1 MDFCV
6 TLISLL
12 IIVSAIAGYGWIIR
26 KRFRLLQKLNRLKTA
41 ESDTLKLQCEELE
54 NRCQTLQERLESERI
69 QTRDLTQRYESVR
82 QHLSQQDQMRQ
93 AMMNILNDAELA
105 RHQAEALSIVKGQFL
120 ANISHEI
127 RTPLNGIIGMG
138 QLLQFTELNDEQ
150 KDLVDTGLGAA
161 DALLRVV
168 NDILDFSQLEEGA
181 ISLDYQSIDL
191 SRLIDEVMATVGD
204 KAAEK
209 GIDLVADVRSNVPAS
224 LIGDAIRIK
233 QVLLNLVNNAVRFT
247 DKGEVTIR
255 VALTEKEF
263 NDVVVQFSVIDTGIG
278 IPEDKQDSL
287 FKPFSQVDGSTTRKY
302 GGNGLGLV
310 ISKNLVE
317 AMLGE
322 IHFRSESGK
331 GSEFWFKIPLAKQSK
346 GGKSD
351 IFLPK
356 ELTSKHYL
364 IIDDHLKRRGSL
376 ASYLNECGCQKI
388 DCLSRTEVLPSLK
401 YNQKVLHR
409 FDVVIVDGELMD
421 ERGKTHLV
429 TLLAEL
435 NQVWKPVILVISK
448 LRAEVEWSK
457 ELTRTI
463 HGILSVP
470 VRRQSLVKCLM
481 ETCVGQAD
489 DLRINQNQ
497 QGSDPSVENLHILV
511 VEDNKVNQK
520 IVARLLNKMGCRTT
534 CAENGQEALEAVQR
548 EPYDLILMDYQMP
561 VMNGCVAT
569 EKIRE
574 LDSPI
579 SKIPIIGLTAN
590 AVQCNRETAL
600 SSGMNDYLFKPVV
613 YEVLKKAL
621 IDQL

>member
-1 MDFCV
+1 MDLCI
-6 TLISLL
+6 TLASLL
-12 IIVSAIAGYGWIIR
+12 VVASAIAGYGWIVR
-26 KRFRLLQKLNRLKTA
+26 KRFRVLQKLNQLQVA
-41 ESDTLKLQCEELE
+41 ERDTLKLQCEEFE
-54 NRCQTLQERLESERI
+54 KRCRSLQDKLESERI
-69 QTRDLTQRYESVR
+69 RTHELTRKYESVK
-82 QHLSQQDQMRQ
+82 QHLGQQDQMRR
-93 AMMNILNDAELA
+93 AMMNILNDAEIA

-127 RTPLNGIIGMG
+127 RTPLNGIVGMG

-181 ISLDYQSIDL
+181 ISLDYQSFDL
-191 SRLIDEVMATVGD
+191 SRMIDEVMAAVSD

-209 GIDLVADVRSNVPAS
+209 GIDLVADMRANVPAS
-224 LIGDAIRIK
+224 LIGDSIRIK
-233 QVLLNLVNNAVRFT
+233 QVLLNLANNAVRFT
-247 DKGEVTIR
+247 EKGEVIIR
-255 VALTEKEF
+255 IALVEKEF
-263 NDVVVQFSVIDTGIG
+263 NDVVIQFSVIDTGIG

-302 GGNGLGLV
+302 GGSGLGLV

-317 AMLGE
+317 AMSGE
-322 IHFRSESGK
+322 ISFKSFPGG
-331 GSEFWFKIPLAKQSK
+331 GSEFWFKIPLTKQSR
-346 GGKSD
+346 GGGND
-351 IFLPK
+351 VFLPK
-356 ELTSKHYL
+356 ELTGKQYL

-376 ASYLNECGCQKI
+376 ASYLNECGCRRI
-388 DCLSRTEVLPSLK
+388 DCLSRAEVLPSLK
-401 YNQKVLHR
+401 YNQKVMHR

-421 ERGKTHLV
+421 ERGETHLV
-429 TLLAEL
+429 SLLAGMNE
-435 NQVWKPVILVISK
+435 VWKPVVLVISK

-470 VRRQSLVKCLM
+470 VRRQSLVKCLL
-481 ETCVGQAD
+481 ETCVGQVD

-497 QGSDPSVENLHILV
+497 RGADSSIEHLHILV

-520 IVARLLNKMGCRTT
+520 VVARLLNKMGCRTT
-534 CAENGQEALEAVQR
+534 CVENGLEALEAVQK
-548 EPYDLILMDYQMP
+548 EPYDIILMDYQMP

-569 EKIRE
+569 EKIRQ
-574 LDSPI
+574 LDSPA

-613 YEVLKKAL
+613 YEILKKAL